1 MTNREA
7 MRWVTPDSA
16 AGGGVVGART
26 EFSPAAFVR
35 DGGTLYSLSKEGRG
49 SAGPLVTA
57 LTVAV
62 TEAAEQL
69 AKTSPGGRLPVPMVA
84 VLDEAAN
91 VCRWREL
98 PNLYSHYGSRGIVMM
113 TILQSWS
120 QGVEVWGRDGMRK
133 LWSAANVKVY
143 GGGVSEVELL
153 SEVSQLVGDYDLRQL
168 STSYGKGGRSTRR
181 ERVLEVSELGALPRG
196 RALLIA
202 SGVPPTLI
210 KTVPGWPDHRPSR
223 CAPPSQP
230 TTPPRTTLPPMTLPP
245 RYRLSTGSPRPSPDR
260 TRPLSAPT
268 RSQSPMSGPPTHDR
282 QPRPP
287 AGRRPLRA
295 RRPT

>member
-1 MTNREA
+1 M
-7 MRWVTPDSA
+7 
-16 AGGGVVGART
+16 
-26 EFSPAAFVR
+26 R

-69 AKTSPGGRLPVPMVA
+69 AKTSPGGRLPVPLVA

-91 VCRWREL
+91 VCRWHEL
-98 PNLYSHYGSRGIVMM
+98 PNLYSHYGSSGIVMM

-133 LWSAANVKVY
+133 F
-143 GGGVSEVELL
+143 L
-153 SEVSQLVGDYDLRQL
+153 SEVSQLVGDDDLRQL
-168 STSYGKGGRSTRR
+168 STSYGKGGRSTSRSTRR

-210 KTVPGWPDHRPSR
+210 KTVPWMAGPRAEEVRASIAAHDPAAAQPSVHQ
-223 CAPPSQP
+223 AAQSI
-230 TTPPRTTLPPMTLPP
+230 
-245 RYRLSTGSPRPSPDR
+245 
-260 TRPLSAPT
+260 SAPSLPEVGAPVT
-268 RSQSPMSGPPTHDR
+268 APITGTGALDS
-282 QPRPP
+282 
-287 AGRRPLRA
+287 
-295 RRPT
+295 